1 MDDINI
7 VIEHLKEYVDS
18 HISTMREDK
27 PNLAF
32 FWRRYMDIYL
42 NRIAKTL
49 KQIESVNE
57 NEFMDRDFTREQIML
72 LYLMSDFKLT

>member
-1 MDDINI
+1 
-7 VIEHLKEYVDS
+7 
-18 HISTMREDK
+18 
-27 PNLAF
+27 
-32 FWRRYMDIYL
+32 MDIYL

-72 LYLMSDFKLT
+72 LYLMSDLN